1 MEGKAS
7 APNASLRRHYPHQVP
22 RVFLTRPAV
31 GQDPCVEVS
40 KLLQSVADRNVE
52 RGAGGGHCQPRQ
64 VPERWSTQ
72 KPAPAWMPTVRD
84 SHLAGHTLHVIQRG
98 YRRAACF
105 SDDQDRQVYLHWLTR
120 YAEHTGCAVH
130 AYVLM
135 GNHVHMLL
143 TPSRADGVSCLL
155 RLAGERY
162 ARYFGEVHE
171 HAATLWEDRAETR
184 PVYPRQYLLGCMR
197 YIESNPVRAGLV
209 ARPDQYRWSS
219 FRSNALGCADAL
231 VTPHAFYCALGRTQ
245 ASRQAAYRALFSD
258 GDAVRALQSRAR
270 GA

>member
-1 MEGKAS
+1 MS
-7 APNASLRRHYPHQVP
+7 N
-22 RVFLTRPAV
+22 
-31 GQDPCVEVS
+31 
-40 KLLQSVADRNVE
+40 
-52 RGAGGGHCQPRQ
+52 
-64 VPERWSTQ
+64 
-72 KPAPAWMPTVRD
+72 VRD